1 MTPTKTYSWLAAAP
15 SNLDSV
21 AGNYALPQDIIDSL
35 LPLARRRTWRA
46 GDTVVNCG
54 TLVNHVSVCASGRF
68 RIMLTNIT
76 GKAMFM
82 RFLSKGEMFGVPSVI
97 ARTPFPTDVLC
108 ESDGETLEVPRLAF
122 EQAIK
127 AQPDLALALIKGL
140 SIRVTELFSLM
151 EDDLLPSLSARLQQ
165 CLARLA
171 SHEGKVDTTGNVL
184 LRLSQQDIAQAINGS
199 RQKVNQE
206 LKRLEREGVLTLGY
220 RTITLLRRPPLSA
233 SGAQAQ
239 NSKKAG

>member
-1 MTPTKTYSWLAAAP
+1 MTPSKTHLWPTEAP
-15 SNLDSV
+15 SNHDSDTS
-21 AGNYALPQDIIDSL
+21 NYAPPQEIIDSL

-54 TLVNHVSVCASGRF
+54 TLMNHVSVCASGRF
-68 RIMLTNIT
+68 RIMLSGTS

-82 RFLSKGEMFGVPSVI
+82 RFLGKGEMFGVPSVI
-97 ARTPFPTDVLC
+97 ARTPFPTDVIC
-108 ESDGETLEVPRLAF
+108 ESDGEILEVPRLAF

-127 AQPDLALALIKGL
+127 VKPELALALIKSL
-140 SIRVTELFSLM
+140 STRVTELFSLI
-151 EDDLLPSLSARLQQ
+151 EDDLLPSLSARVQQ

-171 SHEGKVDTTGNVL
+171 SHDGKVDKAGHVV

-206 LKRLEREGVLTLGY
+206 LKRLEREGALALGY
-220 RTITLLRRPPLSA
+220 RSITLLNGAALGA
-233 SGAQAQ
+233 SGAQTP
-239 NSKKAG
+239 NNKKAR